1 MSRSDA
7 STADPPA
14 PTSPTPAHD
23 RRLLG
28 APAGAVIAVLLAARL
43 ALAIALVTEP
53 RVDGGIRRF
62 EQVAT
67 SPVAPYRYFAVEW
80 MPLHTAIVLLVGG
93 DGAAAT
99 AARVAVIA
107 FVADAA
113 VAAALAFGW
122 GPRHAAIGLL
132 MGLPLVTVSYARLD
146 LVAVALASWAFA
158 LARRRR
164 EAAAG
169 AALSLGILSGLWVAF
184 LAPLALLG
192 RRRIRI
198 AAAAAILLAGG
209 LAWYLLGGPKGPMQV
224 LSYRGATGWDVQGT
238 IGAIVDAST
247 SMAHFVEGGIRR
259 IGYASPM
266 ARSAILVA
274 TVIGVIVAWWRRRAT
289 DRPEAVALTVT
300 AAILALTPTFPPA
313 WAAWL
318 VPWAAATS
326 DEDRGRVGAAWLAIV
341 IAGAVVA
348 LGDDAPAITPW
359 LVLARAGVLLG
370 VAAAGLRRP
379 AAAPTR
385 SPGRT

>member
-1 MSRSDA
+1 
-7 STADPPA
+7 
-14 PTSPTPAHD
+14 
-23 RRLLG
+23 
-28 APAGAVIAVLLAARL
+28 VIAVLLAARL

-184 LAPLALLG
+184 LAPLA
-192 RRRIRI
+192 
-198 AAAAAILLAGG
+198 
-209 LAWYLLGGPKGPMQV
+209 LLGGPKGPMQV